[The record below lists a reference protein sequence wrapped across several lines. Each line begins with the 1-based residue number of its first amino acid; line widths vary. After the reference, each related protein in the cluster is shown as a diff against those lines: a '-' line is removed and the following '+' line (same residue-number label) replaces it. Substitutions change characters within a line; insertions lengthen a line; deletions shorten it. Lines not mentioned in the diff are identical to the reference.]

1 MTLNPLAWLEDAVS
15 WILIQ
20 FHTLFGIF
28 FGDASGWSWAFAIV
42 GLVVVIRIALIPLF
56 VRQIKS
62 QRNLQILQ
70 PQIKEIQKKYA
81 GDKERQSQ
89 EMMALYKDT
98 GTNPLASCLPI
109 LAQAPIFFAL
119 FRVLNYGVAAGEAYG
134 VMTTEQAQQAKG
146 ALIFGV
152 PIYAKFTEASVTP
165 NPTATHVL
173 TAILIVLMT
182 ITTFTTQRQLIVKN
196 TARDNPMAQQQK
208 ILLYV
213 FPFFFMVT
221 GINFPVGV
229 LIYWLTTNL
238 WSMGQQFYVIRNNP
252 QPGTPAFV
260 AWEEREA
267 HKRKRK
273 NGGVDP
279 EVIIA
284 PILPPAP
291 REQPKKQSRSE
302 RQKKKPTTAGS
313 DSGLGIPG
321 TPDGPPA
328 APGSSGSPDSPP
340 EAPGTASSPTG

>member
-1 MTLNPLAWLEDAVS
+1 VTLNPLAWLEDIVS
-15 WILIQ
+15 WILVQ
-20 FHTLFGIF
+20 WHALFGAIL
-28 FGDASGWSWAFAIV
+28 GYDSGWAWALSIV

-70 PQIKEIQKKYA
+70 PKIKEIQTKYA
-81 GDKERQSQ
+81 GDRERQSA
-89 EMMALYKDT
+89 EMMALYKET

-119 FRVLNYGVAAGEAYG
+119 FRVLNYGVAQKTPYG
-134 VMTTEQAQQAKG
+134 VMTQAQVDSAYNSD
-146 ALIFGV
+146 IFGV
-152 PIYAKFTEASVTP
+152 PMWATFTQAGATP
-165 NPTATHVL
+165 NPTATHVV

-182 ITTFTTQRQLIVKN
+182 ITTFTSQRMLIVKN
-196 TARDNPMAQQQK
+196 TAKNNPMVQQQK

-229 LIYWLTTNL
+229 LLYWLTTNL

-252 QPGTPAFV
+252 QPDTPAYA

-267 HKRKRK
+267 AKRRRK

-279 EVIIA
+279 EEVKPVIA
-284 PILPPAP
+284 PPAP
-291 REQPKKQSRSE
+291 RQQPKNQPRSKRKGGAPGQTPQS
-302 RQKKKPTTAGS
+302 TDGS
-313 DSGLGIPG
+313 PNADL
-321 TPDGPPA
+321 DGPDA
-328 APGSSGSPDSPP
+328 APQ
-340 EAPGTASSPTG
+340 T

>member
-1 MTLNPLAWLEDAVS
+1 VTLNPLAWLEDIVS
-15 WILIQ
+15 WILVQ
-20 FHTLFGIF
+20 WHAF
-28 FGDASGWSWAFAIV
+28 FGALLGYDSGWSWAFAIV

-70 PQIKEIQKKYA
+70 PKIKEIQTKYA
-81 GDKERQSQ
+81 GDRERQSA

-109 LAQAPIFFAL
+109 LAQAPIFYAL
-119 FRVLNYGVAAGEAYG
+119 FRVLNEGVAKGVPYG
-134 VMTTEQAQQAKG
+134 VMTLEQVQSAFHST
-146 ALIFGV
+146 IFGV
-152 PIYAKFTEASVTP
+152 PLWATFVHADLTP
-165 NPTATHVL
+165 NILATHIL
-173 TAILIVLMT
+173 TAVLIVLMT
-182 ITTFTTQRQLIVKN
+182 ITTFTSQRMLIVKN
-196 TARDNPMAQQQK
+196 TAKNNPMVQQQK

-252 QPGTPAFV
+252 QPDTPAYA

-267 HKRKRK
+267 AKRRRK

-279 EVIIA
+279 EEIKPVIA
-284 PILPPAP
+284 PPAP
-291 REQPKKQSRSE
+291 RQQPKNQPRSKRKGGGASATSPSADE
-302 RQKKKPTTAGS
+302 AVNDS
-313 DSGLGIPG
+313 DGVE
-321 TPDGPPA
+321 
-328 APGSSGSPDSPP
+328 P
-340 EAPGTASSPTG
+340 EPQT